1 MEAHRCWA
9 GSKKGAIDGV
19 TGVLAGMESSDDVI
33 RAVLSRGGMAV
44 GGRRGRGR
52 GVEMRRF
59 EDEATPPRS
68 PTV

>member
-19 TGVLAGMESSDDVI
+19 TGVLAGMESSDDAI

-44 GGRRGRGR
+44 DGRRGR
-52 GVEMRRF
+52 GVEMQRF